1 MVDGS
6 CGDQELLDM
15 YIAILNLLQ
24 DVVVVVLPMPI
35 LWGLQMARSRKA
47 ALSCIFGIGIMYGS
61 RPYQSLVALYQEVL
75 TDLFAVGSV
84 PLQSTASR

>member
-1 MVDGS
+1 
-6 CGDQELLDM
+6 M

-35 LWGLQMARSRKA
+35 LWGLQMARSRKV
-47 ALSCIFGIGIMYGS
+47 ALSCIFGIGIVYGS
-61 RPYQSLVALYQEVL
+61 QSDRSLEAPYQEML
-75 TDLFAVGSV
+75 TCFFAVGSV